1 VIVVSNTS
9 PIMNLS
15 VVGHLPV
22 LERLYGKVLIP
33 DAVSSELLAIASNTD
48 GLSEFQSYLWIEKH
62 NLRNRLL
69 AESLRLELDNGEA
82 EAIALAVESGAGLL
96 LIDER
101 RGRNVA
107 ARFGLKYVGLLGIL
121 VEAKHRGII
130 HSLKPVVDNLIS
142 KAGFWIKDSLYLEVL
157 RTAGEKEND

>member
-1 VIVVSNTS
+1 MIVVSNTS

-48 GLSEFQSYLWIEKH
+48 GLAEFQSYLWIEKH

-107 ARFGLKYVGLLGIL
+107 ARFGLAAALRFLTILHRDHTDYV
-121 VEAKHRGII
+121 K
-130 HSLKPVVDNLIS
+130 IS
-142 KAGFWIKDSLYLEVL
+142 RRLY
-157 RTAGEKEND
+157 

>member
-1 VIVVSNTS
+1 
-9 PIMNLS
+9 MNLS

-33 DAVSSELLAIASNTD
+33 DAVSSELSVIASNTD
-48 GLSEFQSYLWIEKH
+48 GLAEFQSYLWIEKH
-62 NLRNRLL
+62 NLKNRLL

-121 VEAKHRGII
+121 VEAKHRGLI

-142 KAGFWIKDSLYLEVL
+142 KAGFWIKDSLYWEVL
-157 RTAGEKEND
+157 RAAGEKEHD